1 MLTSGDLESVVN
13 SACSRI
19 RKCYHD
25 VIIDE
30 GAAEYPF
37 VAVTSA
43 PERERDDVLQTSSR
57 LDPRASQSVH

>member
-1 MLTSGDLESVVN
+1 
-13 SACSRI
+13 
-19 RKCYHD
+19 

>member
-43 PERERDDVLQTSSR
+43 RERDDVLQTSSR